1 MSLSLDMVNGGG
13 RNSATSTQAV
23 LTQMI
28 VTFEDAG
35 TFDVPLTAIAT
46 LMATLTLLM
55 LLPAFIAVLLTV
67 TRAIRSRARTTSLAT
82 CARD

>member
-1 MSLSLDMVNGGG
+1 MCLSLDMVNGCG
-13 RNSATSTQAV
+13 RDSTSSTQAV

-28 VTFEDAG
+28 ITLQDARAL
-35 TFDVPLTAIAT
+35 DIPLAAIAT

-67 TRAIRSRARTTSLAT
+67 A
-82 CARD
+82 